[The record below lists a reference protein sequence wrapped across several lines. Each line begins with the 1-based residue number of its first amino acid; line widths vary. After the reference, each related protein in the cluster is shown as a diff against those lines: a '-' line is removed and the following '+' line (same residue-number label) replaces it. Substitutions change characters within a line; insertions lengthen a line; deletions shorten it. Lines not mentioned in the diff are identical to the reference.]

1 MAPQLSGNISAYNLF
16 ITTLRGSE
24 QSEIGIFFSKNETKI
39 LFWFDIGMD
48 VGTRI
53 LIGVMREGPLLL
65 AKSYESEK
73 DHCY

>member
-1 MAPQLSGNISAYNLF
+1 MKQ
-16 ITTLRGSE
+16 
-24 QSEIGIFFSKNETKI
+24 KI

-73 DHCY
+73 DHCYLQKVSNQRDHCYLQKVSNQRGTIGIIEYN